1 MIYINLESLKLKTF
15 TEQNVRLLLT
25 DISVLKNF
33 KKLIYLVDISSLKL
47 KSDQIKYIKNSFS
60 IKEVLY
66 LK

>member
-1 MIYINLESLKLKTF
+1 MNKIDLGNLKLKTF